1 MTTQSSNNNR
11 AKILI
16 GLLVVLLVSLAG
28 YTYTLI
34 QQNKETV
41 LFLEADKAEVQKELE
56 AIVVSYNEILQDNKL
71 KDKEL
76 IAARDR
82 IVVLLDSV
90 KNYKANLSIINRYKA
105 QVRALKNE
113 RTQLFKRADSLLIV
127 TQRLA
132 IEKDSTTAVLN
143 KTIKVVDSVTTAN
156 TQLFNSL
163 EKGALIGISNLDATA
178 IIVRKGGKIK
188 ETKRASRADKIRV
201 CYTIAPNTLAQ
212 AGDRVLYVQVINP
225 DNNII
230 GDKSNITFGQD
241 LLTYSKSES
250 VFYENQAL
258 DVCAIVGS
266 TGQDVLKGLYTINIF
281 DAQRQIGSTTL
292 MLK

>member
-56 AIVVSYNEILQDNKL
+56 AIVVSYNEILQDNEL
-71 KDKEL
+71 KDNEL

-105 QVRALKNE
+105 QVKGLKNE

-163 EKGALIGISNLDATA
+163 EKGALIGITNLDATA

-188 ETKRASRADKIRV
+188 QTKRASRADKIRV

-241 LLTYSKSES
+241 LLTYSKSEI
-250 VFYENQAL
+250 VFYENKAL
-258 DVCAIVGS
+258 DVCAIVGT

>member
-1 MTTQSSNNNR
+1 MKTHSNNNNR

-163 EKGALIGISNLDATA
+163 EKGALIGISNLDVTA

-188 ETKRASRADKIRV
+188 QTKRASRADKIRV

-225 DNNII
+225 ENNII

>member
-56 AIVVSYNEILQDNKL
+56 ALVVSYNEILQDNEL
-71 KDKEL
+71 KDKDL

-105 QVRALKNE
+105 QVRGLKNE

-163 EKGALIGISNLDATA
+163 EKGALIGITNLDATA

-188 ETKRASRADKIRV
+188 QTKRASRADKIRV

>member
-56 AIVVSYNEILQDNKL
+56 AIVVSYNEILQDNEL
-71 KDKEL
+71 KDKDL

-105 QVRALKNE
+105 QVRGLKNE

-163 EKGALIGISNLDATA
+163 EKGALIGITNLDATA

-188 ETKRASRADKIRV
+188 QTKRASRADKIRV

-241 LLTYSKSES
+241 LLTYSKSEI
-250 VFYENQAL
+250 VFYENKAL
-258 DVCAIVGS
+258 DVCAIVG
-266 TGQDVLKGLYTINIF
+266 TIGQDVLKGLYTINIF

>member
-1 MTTQSSNNNR
+1 MTTQISNNNR

-16 GLLVVLLVSLAG
+16 GLLVILLVSLAG

-56 AIVVSYNEILQDNKL
+56 ALVVSYNEILQDNKL
-71 KDKEL
+71 KDKDL

-82 IVVLLDSV
+82 IIVLLDSV
-90 KNYKANLSIINRYKA
+90 KDYKANLSIITRYKA
-105 QVRALKNE
+105 QVRGLKNE
-113 RTQLFKRADSLLIV
+113 RAQLFKRADSLLVV
-127 TQRLA
+127 TERLA
-132 IEKDSTTAVLN
+132 IERDSTTTVLN
-143 KTIKVVDSVTTAN
+143 KTIKAVDSVTTAN
-156 TQLFNSL
+156 TQMSKSL
-163 EKGALIGISNLDATA
+163 EKGALIGITNLDASA

-201 CYTIAPNTLAQ
+201 CYTIAPNNLAQ

-230 GDKSNITFGQD
+230 GDKSNITFGQN
-241 LLTYSKSES
+241 LLTFSKSIS

-258 DVCAIVGS
+258 DVCAIVGN

>member
-56 AIVVSYNEILQDNKL
+56 ALVVSYNEILQDNKL
-71 KDKEL
+71 KDKDL

-82 IVVLLDSV
+82 IIVLLDSV
-90 KNYKANLSIINRYKA
+90 KDYKANLSIITRYKA
-105 QVRALKNE
+105 QVRGLKNE
-113 RTQLFKRADSLLIV
+113 RTQLFKRADSLLVV

-132 IEKDSTTAVLN
+132 IEKDSTTAVLI

-188 ETKRASRADKIRV
+188 ETKRATRADKIRV

-258 DVCAIVGS
+258 DVCAIVG
-266 TGQDVLKGLYTINIF
+266 TKGQDVLKGLYTINIF

>member
-1 MTTQSSNNNR
+1 MTTQSNNNNR

-56 AIVVSYNEILQDNKL
+56 ALVVSYNEILQDNKL
-71 KDKEL
+71 KDKDL

-82 IVVLLDSV
+82 VIVLLDSV
-90 KNYKANLSIINRYKA
+90 KDYKANLSIITRYKA
-105 QVRALKNE
+105 QVRGLKNE
-113 RTQLFKRADSLLIV
+113 RVQLFKRADSLLVV

-132 IEKDSTTAVLN
+132 IEKDSTTAVLI
-143 KTIKVVDSVTTAN
+143 KTIKVIDSVTTAN

-241 LLTYSKSES
+241 LLTYSKSEI
-250 VFYENQAL
+250 VFYENKAL
-258 DVCAIVGS
+258 DVCAIVG
-266 TGQDVLKGLYTINIF
+266 TAGQDVLKGLYTINIF

>member
-56 AIVVSYNEILQDNKL
+56 ALVVSYNEILQDNKL
-71 KDKEL
+71 KDKDL

-82 IVVLLDSV
+82 VIVLLDSV
-90 KNYKANLSIINRYKA
+90 KDYKANLSIITRYKA
-105 QVRALKNE
+105 QVKGLKNE
-113 RTQLFKRADSLLIV
+113 RTQLFKRADSLLVV

-132 IEKDSTTAVLN
+132 VEKDSTTAVLI

-188 ETKRASRADKIRV
+188 ETKRATRADKIRV

-258 DVCAIVGS
+258 DVCAIVG
-266 TGQDVLKGLYTINIF
+266 TAGQDVLKGLYTINIF

>member
-1 MTTQSSNNNR
+1 MTTQSNNNNR

-41 LFLEADKAEVQKELE
+41 LFLEADKAQVQKELE
-56 AIVVSYNEILQDNKL
+56 ALVVSYNEILQDNKL
-71 KDKEL
+71 KDKDL

-82 IVVLLDSV
+82 IIVLLDSV
-90 KNYKANLSIINRYKA
+90 KDYKANLSIITRYKA
-105 QVRALKNE
+105 QVKGLKNE
-113 RTQLFKRADSLLIV
+113 RAQLFKRADSLLVV

-132 IEKDSTTAVLN
+132 VEKDSTTAVLI

-258 DVCAIVGS
+258 DVCAIIGT

>member
-56 AIVVSYNEILQDNKL
+56 ALVVSYNEILQDNKL
-71 KDKEL
+71 KDKDL

-82 IVVLLDSV
+82 VIVLLDSV
-90 KNYKANLSIINRYKA
+90 KDYKANLSIITRYKA
-105 QVRALKNE
+105 QVRGLKNE
-113 RTQLFKRADSLLIV
+113 RVQLFKRADSLLVV

-132 IEKDSTTAVLN
+132 IEKDSTTAVLI
-143 KTIKVVDSVTTAN
+143 KTIKVIDSVTTAN

-163 EKGALIGISNLDATA
+163 EKGVLIGISNLDATA

-258 DVCAIVGS
+258 DVCAIVG
-266 TGQDVLKGLYTINIF
+266 TAGQDVLKGLYTINIF

>member
-34 QQNKETV
+34 QQNKETL

-56 AIVVSYNEILQDNKL
+56 AIVVSYNEILQDNEL

-105 QVRALKNE
+105 QVRGLKNE
-113 RTQLFKRADSLLIV
+113 RTQLFIRADSLLIV

-163 EKGALIGISNLDATA
+163 EKGALIGITNLDATA
-178 IIVRKGGKIK
+178 IIVRRGGKIK
-188 ETKRASRADKIRV
+188 QTKRASRADKIRV

-258 DVCAIVGS
+258 DVCAIIGT

>member
-56 AIVVSYNEILQDNKL
+56 AIVVSYNEILQDNEL

-105 QVRALKNE
+105 QVRGLKNE

-163 EKGALIGISNLDATA
+163 EKGALIGITNLDATA

-230 GDKSNITFGQD
+230 GDKSSITFGQD

-258 DVCAIVGS
+258 DVCAIIGT

>member
-56 AIVVSYNEILQDNKL
+56 AIVVSYNEILQDNEL

-105 QVRALKNE
+105 QVRGLKNE

-163 EKGALIGISNLDATA
+163 EKGALIGITNLDATA

-230 GDKSNITFGQD
+230 GDKSSITFGQD

>member
-1 MTTQSSNNNR
+1 MTTQSNNNNR

-56 AIVVSYNEILQDNKL
+56 ALVVSYNEILQDNKL
-71 KDKEL
+71 KDKDL

-82 IVVLLDSV
+82 IIVLLDSV
-90 KNYKANLSIINRYKA
+90 KDYKANLSIITRYKA
-105 QVRALKNE
+105 QVKGLKNE
-113 RTQLFKRADSLLIV
+113 RAQLFKRADSLLVV

-132 IEKDSTTAVLN
+132 VEKDSTTAVLI

-188 ETKRASRADKIRV
+188 ETKRATRADKIRV

-258 DVCAIVGS
+258 DVCAIIGT

>member
-34 QQNKETV
+34 EQNKETV

-56 AIVVSYNEILQDNKL
+56 ALVVSYNEILQDNKL
-71 KDKEL
+71 KDKDL

-82 IVVLLDSV
+82 IIVLLDSV
-90 KNYKANLSIINRYKA
+90 KDYKANLSIITRYKA
-105 QVRALKNE
+105 QVRGLKNE
-113 RTQLFKRADSLLIV
+113 RTQLFKRADSLLVV

-132 IEKDSTTAVLN
+132 IEKDSTTAVLI

-241 LLTYSKSES
+241 LLTYSKSAS

-258 DVCAIVGS
+258 DVCAIVGV
-266 TGQDVLKGLYTINIF
+266 TGQDVLKGFYTINIF

>member
-82 IVVLLDSV
+82 IIVLLDSV

-105 QVRALKNE
+105 QVRGLKNE
-113 RTQLFKRADSLLIV
+113 RAQLFKRADSLLVV

-132 IEKDSTTAVLN
+132 IEKDSTTAVLI

>member
-28 YTYTLI
+28 YTFTLVE
-34 QQNKETV
+34 QNKETV

-56 AIVVSYNEILQDNKL
+56 ALVVSYNEILQDNEL
-71 KDKEL
+71 KDKDL

-82 IVVLLDSV
+82 IIVLLDSV
-90 KNYKANLSIINRYKA
+90 KDYKANLSIITRYKA
-105 QVRALKNE
+105 QVRGLKNE
-113 RTQLFKRADSLLIV
+113 RTQLFKRADSLLVV

-132 IEKDSTTAVLN
+132 IEKDSTTAVLV
-143 KTIKVVDSVTTAN
+143 KTIKVVDSVITAN
-156 TQLFNSL
+156 TQLFKSL
-163 EKGALIGISNLDATA
+163 EKGALIGITNLDATA

-188 ETKRASRADKIRV
+188 ETKRASRTDKIRV

-250 VFYENQAL
+250 IFYENQAL
-258 DVCAIVGS
+258 DVCAIVGT

>member
-56 AIVVSYNEILQDNKL
+56 AIVVSYNEILQDNEL

-113 RTQLFKRADSLLIV
+113 RTQLFIRADSLLIV

-163 EKGALIGISNLDATA
+163 EKGALIGITNLDATA

-188 ETKRASRADKIRV
+188 QTKRASRADKIRV

-250 VFYENQAL
+250 VFYENKAL
-258 DVCAIVGS
+258 DVCAIIGT

>member
-56 AIVVSYNEILQDNKL
+56 AIVVSYNEILQDNEL
-71 KDKEL
+71 KDNEL

-105 QVRALKNE
+105 QVRGLKNE

-188 ETKRASRADKIRV
+188 QTKRASRADKIRV

-241 LLTYSKSES
+241 LLTYSKSEI
-250 VFYENQAL
+250 VFYENKAL
-258 DVCAIVGS
+258 DVCAIVG
-266 TGQDVLKGLYTINIF
+266 TTDQDVLKGLYTINIF

>member
-1 MTTQSSNNNR
+1 MTTQSNNNNR

-34 QQNKETV
+34 QQNNETV

-56 AIVVSYNEILQDNKL
+56 ALVVSYNEILQDNKL
-71 KDKEL
+71 KDKDL

-82 IVVLLDSV
+82 VIVLLDSV
-90 KNYKANLSIINRYKA
+90 KDYKANLSIITRYKA
-105 QVRALKNE
+105 QVRGLKNE
-113 RTQLFKRADSLLIV
+113 RVQLFKRADSLLVV

-132 IEKDSTTAVLN
+132 IEKDSTTAVLI
-143 KTIKVVDSVTTAN
+143 KTIKVIDSVTTAN

-258 DVCAIVGS
+258 DVCAILGS

>member
-56 AIVVSYNEILQDNKL
+56 AIVVSYNEILQDNEL
-71 KDKEL
+71 KDNEL

-113 RTQLFKRADSLLIV
+113 RTQLFIRADSLLFV

-163 EKGALIGISNLDATA
+163 EKGALIGITNLDATA

-188 ETKRASRADKIRV
+188 QTKRASRADKIRV

-241 LLTYSKSES
+241 LLTYSKSEI
-250 VFYENQAL
+250 VFYENKAL
-258 DVCAIVGS
+258 DVCAIVGT

>member
-1 MTTQSSNNNR
+1 MKTHSNNNNR

-163 EKGALIGISNLDATA
+163 EKGALIGITNLDVTA

-188 ETKRASRADKIRV
+188 QTKRASRADKIRV

>member
-56 AIVVSYNEILQDNKL
+56 ALVVSYNEILQDNKL
-71 KDKEL
+71 KDKDL
-76 IAARDR
+76 LAARDR
-82 IVVLLDSV
+82 VIALLDSV
-90 KNYKANLSIINRYKA
+90 KDYKANLSIITRYKA
-105 QVRALKNE
+105 QVRGLKNE
-113 RTQLFKRADSLLIV
+113 RTQLFKRADSLLVV

-132 IEKDSTTAVLN
+132 IEKDSTTAVLI

-258 DVCAIVGS
+258 DVCAIVGT

>member
-34 QQNKETV
+34 EQNKETV

-56 AIVVSYNEILQDNKL
+56 ALVVSYNEILQDNEL
-71 KDKEL
+71 KDKDL

-82 IVVLLDSV
+82 IIVLLDSV
-90 KNYKANLSIINRYKA
+90 KDYKANLSIITRYKA
-105 QVRALKNE
+105 QVRGLKNE
-113 RTQLFKRADSLLIV
+113 RTQLFKRADSLLVV

-132 IEKDSTTAVLN
+132 IEKDSTTAVLI

-241 LLTYSKSES
+241 LLTYSKSKS

-258 DVCAIVGS
+258 DVCAIVGNA
-266 TGQDVLKGLYTINIF
+266 GQDVLKGLYTINIF

>member
-41 LFLEADKAEVQKELE
+41 LFLEADKAEVKKELE
-56 AIVVSYNEILQDNKL
+56 ALVVSYNEILQDNKL
-71 KDKEL
+71 KDKDL

-82 IVVLLDSV
+82 VIVLLDSV
-90 KNYKANLSIINRYKA
+90 KNYKANLSIITRYKA
-105 QVRALKNE
+105 QVRGLKNE
-113 RTQLFKRADSLLIV
+113 RAQLFKRADSLLVV

-132 IEKDSTTAVLN
+132 IEKDSTTAVLI

>member
-56 AIVVSYNEILQDNKL
+56 AIVVSYNEILQDNEL

-113 RTQLFKRADSLLIV
+113 RTQLFIRADSLLFV

-163 EKGALIGISNLDATA
+163 EKGALIGITNLDATA

-188 ETKRASRADKIRV
+188 QTKRASRADKIRV

-225 DNNII
+225 ENNII

-241 LLTYSKSES
+241 LLTYSKSEI
-250 VFYENQAL
+250 VFYENKAL
-258 DVCAIVGS
+258 DVCAIVGT

>member
-1 MTTQSSNNNR
+1 MTTQISNNNR

-16 GLLVVLLVSLAG
+16 GLLVILLVSLAG

-56 AIVVSYNEILQDNKL
+56 ALVVSYNEILQDNKL
-71 KDKEL
+71 KDKDL

-82 IVVLLDSV
+82 IIVLLDSV
-90 KNYKANLSIINRYKA
+90 KDYKANLSIIIRYKA
-105 QVRALKNE
+105 QVRGLKNE
-113 RTQLFKRADSLLIV
+113 RAQLFKRADSLLVV
-127 TQRLA
+127 TERLA
-132 IEKDSTTAVLN
+132 IERDSTTAVLN
-143 KTIKVVDSVTTAN
+143 KTIKAVDSVTTAN
-156 TQLFNSL
+156 TQMSKSL
-163 EKGALIGISNLDATA
+163 EKGALIGITNLDASA

-201 CYTIAPNTLAQ
+201 CYTIAPNNLAQ

-230 GDKSNITFGQD
+230 GDKSNITFGQN
-241 LLTYSKSES
+241 LLTFSKSIS

-258 DVCAIVGS
+258 DVCAIVGN

>member
-1 MTTQSSNNNR
+1 MTTQISNNNR

-16 GLLVVLLVSLAG
+16 GLLVILLVSLAG

-82 IVVLLDSV
+82 IIVLLDSV
-90 KNYKANLSIINRYKA
+90 KDYKANLSIITRYKA
-105 QVRALKNE
+105 QVKGLKNE
-113 RTQLFKRADSLLIV
+113 RAQLFKRADSLLVV

-132 IEKDSTTAVLN
+132 IEKDSTTAVLI

-188 ETKRASRADKIRV
+188 ETKRATRADKIRV

-258 DVCAIVGS
+258 DVCAIVG
-266 TGQDVLKGLYTINIF
+266 TAGQDVLKGLYTINIF

>member
-1 MTTQSSNNNR
+1 MTTQSNNNNR

-82 IVVLLDSV
+82 IIVLLDSV
-90 KNYKANLSIINRYKA
+90 KDYKANLSIITRYKA

-113 RTQLFKRADSLLIV
+113 RAQLFKRADSLLVV

-132 IEKDSTTAVLN
+132 IVKDSTTAVLN

-163 EKGALIGISNLDATA
+163 EKGALIGITNLDVTA

-188 ETKRASRADKIRV
+188 QTKRASRADKIRV

-250 VFYENQAL
+250 VFYENKAL
-258 DVCAIVGS
+258 DVCAIVG
-266 TGQDVLKGLYTINIF
+266 TKGQDVLKGLYTINIF

>member
-56 AIVVSYNEILQDNKL
+56 ALVVSYNEILQDNKL
-71 KDKEL
+71 KDKDL

-82 IVVLLDSV
+82 IIVLLDSV
-90 KNYKANLSIINRYKA
+90 KNYKANLSIITRYKA
-105 QVRALKNE
+105 QVRGLKNE
-113 RTQLFKRADSLLIV
+113 RAQLFKRADSLLVV

-132 IEKDSTTAVLN
+132 IEKDSTTAVLI

-212 AGDRVLYVQVINP
+212 AGDRVLYVQVINS

>member
-1 MTTQSSNNNR
+1 MTTQSRNNNR

-16 GLLVVLLVSLAG
+16 GLLVVLLVSLAM
-28 YTYTLI
+28 YTFTLVE
-34 QQNKETV
+34 QNKETV

-56 AIVVSYNEILQDNKL
+56 ALVVSYNEILQDNEL
-71 KDKEL
+71 KDKDL

-82 IVVLLDSV
+82 IIVLLDSV
-90 KNYKANLSIINRYKA
+90 KDYKANLSIITRYKA
-105 QVRALKNE
+105 QVRGLKNE
-113 RTQLFKRADSLLIV
+113 RTQLFKRADSLLVV

-132 IEKDSTTAVLN
+132 IEKDSTTAVLV

-230 GDKSNITFGQD
+230 RDKSNITFGQD

-258 DVCAIVGS
+258 DVCAILG
-266 TGQDVLKGLYTINIF
+266 TAGQDVLKGLYTINIF

>member
-56 AIVVSYNEILQDNKL
+56 ALVVSYNEILQDNEL
-71 KDKEL
+71 KDKDL

-82 IVVLLDSV
+82 IIVLLDSV
-90 KNYKANLSIINRYKA
+90 KDYKANLSIITRYKA

-113 RTQLFKRADSLLIV
+113 RSQLFKRADSLLVV

-132 IEKDSTTAVLN
+132 IEKDSTTAVLI

-188 ETKRASRADKIRV
+188 ETKRANRADKIRV

-250 VFYENQAL
+250 VFYENKAL
-258 DVCAIVGS
+258 DVCAIVG
-266 TGQDVLKGLYTINIF
+266 TKGQDVLKGLYTINIF

>member
-56 AIVVSYNEILQDNKL
+56 AIVVSYNEILQDNEL
-71 KDKEL
+71 KDKDL

-105 QVRALKNE
+105 QVRGLKNE

-163 EKGALIGISNLDATA
+163 EKGALIGITNLDATA

-188 ETKRASRADKIRV
+188 QTKRASRADKIRV

-225 DNNII
+225 ENNII
-230 GDKSNITFGQD
+230 GEKSNITFGQD

-250 VFYENQAL
+250 VCYENKAL
-258 DVCAIVGS
+258 DVCAIVG
-266 TGQDVLKGLYTINIF
+266 TAGQDVLKGLYTINIF

>member
-56 AIVVSYNEILQDNKL
+56 AIVVSYNEILQDNEL
-71 KDKEL
+71 KDNEL

-105 QVRALKNE
+105 QVRGLKNE

-163 EKGALIGISNLDATA
+163 EKGALIGITNLDATA

-258 DVCAIVGS
+258 DVCAIIGT

>member
-56 AIVVSYNEILQDNKL
+56 ALVVSYNEILQDNKL
-71 KDKEL
+71 KDKDL

-90 KNYKANLSIINRYKA
+90 KNYKANLSIITRYKA
-105 QVRALKNE
+105 QVRGLKNE
-113 RTQLFKRADSLLIV
+113 RAQLFKRADSLLVV

-132 IEKDSTTAVLN
+132 IEKDSTTAVLI

-258 DVCAIVGS
+258 DVCAIIGS

>member
-41 LFLEADKAEVQKELE
+41 LFLEADKAEVKKELE
-56 AIVVSYNEILQDNKL
+56 ALVVSYNEILQDNKL
-71 KDKEL
+71 KDKDL

-82 IVVLLDSV
+82 IIVLLDSV
-90 KNYKANLSIINRYKA
+90 KDYKANLSIITRYKA
-105 QVRALKNE
+105 QVRGLKNE
-113 RTQLFKRADSLLIV
+113 RAQLFKRADSLLVV

-132 IEKDSTTAVLN
+132 IEKDSTTAVLI

-188 ETKRASRADKIRV
+188 ETKRANRADKIRV

>member
-34 QQNKETV
+34 QQNKETL

-56 AIVVSYNEILQDNKL
+56 AIVVSYNEILQDNEL

-113 RTQLFKRADSLLIV
+113 RTQLFIRADSLLIV

-163 EKGALIGISNLDATA
+163 EKGALIGITNLDATA

-188 ETKRASRADKIRV
+188 QTKRASRADKIRV

-241 LLTYSKSES
+241 LLTYSKSEI
-250 VFYENQAL
+250 VFYENKAL
-258 DVCAIVGS
+258 DVCAIVGT